1 MSNYFVSTDKKL
13 LNPALIHAFLT
24 ETYWAKGI
32 PFENI
37 LKRIDNAL
45 CFGLYD
51 SDKNQIG
58 FARVITDSESFAY
71 LADVFVLET
80 HQGKGLSRV
89 LMDYIM
95 SYPDIKD
102 LRRFMLGTR
111 DAHFLYE
118 KYGFNVVTYPQIWME
133 KVNLDVSKILIE

>member
-1 MSNYFVSTDKKL
+1 M
-13 LNPALIHAFLT
+13 
-24 ETYWAKGI
+24 
-32 PFENI
+32 
-37 LKRIDNAL
+37 
-45 CFGLYD
+45 YD

-80 HQGKGLSRV
+80 HQGKGLSRI

-118 KYGFNVVTYPQIWME
+118 KYGFNVVAYPQIWME
-133 KVNLDVSKILIE
+133 KVNLDVYKILIE

>member
-1 MSNYFVSTDKKL
+1 MGNFFVSTDKKL
-13 LNPALIHAFLT
+13 LNPTLIHAFLR
-24 ETYWAKGI
+24 ESYWAKDI

-80 HQGKGLSRV
+80 HQGKGLSRI

-95 SYPDIKD
+95 SYPDIKE

-118 KYGFNVVTYPQIWME
+118 KYGFNVVAYPQIWME
-133 KVNLDVSKILIE
+133 KVNIDVYKISNE